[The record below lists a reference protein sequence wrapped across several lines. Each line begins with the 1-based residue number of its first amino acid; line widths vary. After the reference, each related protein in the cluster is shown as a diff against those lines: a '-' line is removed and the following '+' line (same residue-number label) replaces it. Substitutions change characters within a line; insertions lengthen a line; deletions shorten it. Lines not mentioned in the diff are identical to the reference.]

1 MINTLKTEEST
12 EKTETNKNELVQEK
26 VEKSELNTTTLG
38 STMTS

>member
-26 VEKSELNTTTLG
+26 VEKFELKTTTLE